1 MKKKL
6 AIVLSCALAATLLFG
21 CTSKEPTTTEG
32 ETQQETTTETDAA
45 DGELTAEQF
54 QTLYDGAFAIYKQI
68 VLEGFEMS
76 TTDIIDVDGYTYNRV
91 TDERFSDMEAF
102 RTYLGQYFTQNMMD
116 TDIFAENN
124 IRFTEGKGGG
134 LYVLDGARGTNIF
147 YAGYVMGEPVKTE
160 TGMSVTATAYY
171 TKTAILTKGKH
182 SQKPLQT
189 LPSTKQQIT
198 HSIWYRK
205 TDSGNLIPSI
215 CSTKLQ
221 KRRPIFGKP

>member
-6 AIVLSCALAATLLFG
+6 AIVLSCTLAAILLFG

-32 ETQQETTTETDAA
+32 ETQQKETTTETTAA

-54 QTLYDGAFAIYKQI
+54 QKLYDGAFAIYKQI
-68 VLEGFEMS
+68 VLDGFDMS

-91 TDERFSDMEAF
+91 TDERFPDMEAF

-134 LYVLDGARGTNIF
+134 LYVLDL
-147 YAGYVMGEPVKTE
+147 
-160 TGMSVTATAYY
+160 S
-171 TKTAILTKGKH
+171 
-182 SQKPLQT
+182 
-189 LPSTKQQIT
+189 
-198 HSIWYRK
+198 
-205 TDSGNLIPSI
+205 LIHI
-215 CSTKLQ
+215 
-221 KRRPIFGKP
+221 

>member
-1 MKKKL
+1 
-6 AIVLSCALAATLLFG
+6 
-21 CTSKEPTTTEG
+21 
-32 ETQQETTTETDAA
+32 
-45 DGELTAEQF
+45 
-54 QTLYDGAFAIYKQI
+54 
-68 VLEGFEMS
+68 MS
-76 TTDIIDVDGYTYNRV
+76 TTDVIDVDGYTYNRV

-171 TKTAILTKGKH
+171 TKDGNPYEGETFTEAPADP
-182 SQKPLQT
+182 SQYET
-189 LPSTKQQIT
+189 TEYT
-198 HSIWYRK
+198 F
-205 TDSGNLIPSI
+205 NLVQEDGQWKFD
-215 CSTKLQ
+215 TFHL
-221 KRRPIFGKP
+221 FY

>member
-6 AIVLSCALAATLLFG
+6 AMVLSCALAAALLFG
-21 CTSKEPTTTEG
+21 CTSKEPKTTEG
-32 ETQQETTTETDAA
+32 ETQQQTTTETDTA
-45 DGELTAEQF
+45 DGELTAEKF

-76 TTDIIDVDGYTYNRV
+76 TTDVIDVDGYTYNRV
-91 TDERFSDMEAF
+91 TDERFPDMDSF

-171 TKTAILTKGKH
+171 TN
-182 SQKPLQT
+182 
-189 LPSTKQQIT
+189 
-198 HSIWYRK
+198 
-205 TDSGNLIPSI
+205 D
-215 CSTKLQ
+215 
-221 KRRPIFGKP
+221 GKPYEGETFTEAPADPSKYDTTEYTFDLVQEDGQWKFDNFHLFY

>member
-32 ETQQETTTETDAA
+32 ETQQQETTTETDAA

-76 TTDIIDVDGYTYNRV
+76 TTDVIDVDGYTYNRV

-102 RTYLGQYFTQNMMD
+102 RTYLGQYFTQNM
-116 TDIFAENN
+116 
-124 IRFTEGKGGG
+124 
-134 LYVLDGARGTNIF
+134 
-147 YAGYVMGEPVKTE
+147 
-160 TGMSVTATAYY
+160 
-171 TKTAILTKGKH
+171 
-182 SQKPLQT
+182 
-189 LPSTKQQIT
+189 
-198 HSIWYRK
+198 
-205 TDSGNLIPSI
+205 
-215 CSTKLQ
+215 LQ
-221 KRRPIFGKP
+221 KGLLQNTGKS

>member
-6 AIVLSCALAATLLFG
+6 VIVLSCALAATLLFG

-32 ETQQETTTETDAA
+32 ETQQQETTTETTAA

-76 TTDIIDVDGYTYNRV
+76 TTDVIDVDGYTYNRV

-171 TKTAILTKGKH
+171 TKDGNPYEGETFTEAPADP
-182 SQKPLQT
+182 SQYET
-189 LPSTKQQIT
+189 
-198 HSIWYRK
+198 
-205 TDSGNLIPSI
+205 TDYTFNLVQEDGQWKFD
-215 CSTKLQ
+215 TFHL
-221 KRRPIFGKP
+221 FY

>member
-32 ETQQETTTETDAA
+32 ETQQQETTTETTAA

-54 QTLYDGAFAIYKQI
+54 QKLYDGAFAIYKQI
-68 VLEGFEMS
+68 VLDGFDMS

-91 TDERFSDMEAF
+91 TDERFPDMEAF

-147 YAGYVMGEPVKTE
+147 YAGYTMGEPVKTE

-171 TKTAILTKGKH
+171 TCLLYTSDAADEL
-182 SQKPLQT
+182 
-189 LPSTKQQIT
+189 
-198 HSIWYRK
+198 
-205 TDSGNLIPSI
+205 
-215 CSTKLQ
+215 
-221 KRRPIFGKP
+221 